1 MDDIRNTARDIVD
14 KLVPVE
20 DDENDEIDAENDSF
34 MAKAV
39 PLLRDALN
47 KWRAE
52 HGKDEHCDIR
62 VVRKDDGELQVI
74 VTPKK

>member
-1 MDDIRNTARDIVD
+1 MAKEEKVMDDIRNTARDIVD

-39 PLLRDALN
+39 PS
-47 KWRAE
+47 
-52 HGKDEHCDIR
+52 
-62 VVRKDDGELQVI
+62 RKS
-74 VTPKK
+74 